1 MHIKALGLWAALA
14 APVSLQAQR
23 SGDTLSLDGRKAI
36 TIGVGLTGARNTTTV
51 GGTTA
56 THTDGQVGS
65 LSYNQY
71 VRPQLGIEIEAGVL
85 NADSFV
91 QPGRTHTNSITPLLF
106 GITLAPEVFAITRT
120 LRPFFAAGVGP
131 YIHTV
136 NDLSST
142 GVSTLTETVPGAR
155 FGAGLDWRPAR
166 HFLMNLEAKYH
177 AVGDFDHPD
186 AATEKVSG
194 WGVSVGFGF
203 VWGGR

>member
-1 MHIKALGLWAALA
+1 MHIKEFVLCATLA
-14 APVSLQAQR
+14 APLSLHAQR

-36 TIGVGLTGARNTTTV
+36 TLGVGLTGARNTTTV

-71 VRPQLGIEIEAGVL
+71 IRSQLGIEIEAAVL

-91 QPGRTHTNSITPLLF
+91 QPGRTHENSITPLLF
-106 GITLAPEVFAITRT
+106 GITLAPEVFAFTRN

-136 NDLSST
+136 SDVSTT
-142 GVSTLTETVPGAR
+142 GVSTSTETVAGAR
-155 FGAGLDWRPAR
+155 FGLGLNWYAAR
-166 HFLMNLEAKYH
+166 HFLMNVEAKYH

-194 WGVSVGFGF
+194 WGVSFGLGF

>member
-1 MHIKALGLWAALA
+1 MHIKSIALCAALV
-14 APVSLQAQR
+14 APLSLHAQR
-23 SGDTLSLDGRKAI
+23 SYDTLSLDGRKAI
-36 TIGVGLTGARNTTTV
+36 PGVVGLTGARNTTTV
-51 GGTTA
+51 GGTVA
-56 THTDGQVGS
+56 SHTDGQVGS

-71 VRPQLGIEIEAGVL
+71 IRRQLGIEIEAAVL

-106 GITLAPEVFAITRT
+106 GITLAPEVFAITRN

-136 NDLSST
+136 NDVSST
-142 GVSTLTETVPGAR
+142 GVSSSTETVAGAR
-155 FGAGLDWRPAR
+155 FGVGLNWYAAR
-166 HFLMNLEAKYH
+166 HFLMNVEAKYH

-194 WGVSVGFGF
+194 WGVSLGFGF

>member
-1 MHIKALGLWAALA
+1 MHIKGIMLCAALA
-14 APVSLQAQR
+14 APLSLHAQR

-36 TIGVGLTGARNTTTV
+36 TFGLGLTGARNTTTV

-65 LSYNQY
+65 ISYNQY
-71 VRPQLGIEIEAGVL
+71 IRSQLGIEVEAAVL

-91 QPGRTHTNSITPLLF
+91 QPGRTHNNSITPLLF
-106 GITLAPEVFAITRT
+106 GITLAPEVFALTRH

-136 NDLSST
+136 NDVSST
-142 GVSTLTETVPGAR
+142 GVSTSTETVAGAR
-155 FGAGLDWRPAR
+155 FGFGLDWRPAR
-166 HFLMNLEAKYH
+166 HFLMNVEAKYH

-194 WGVSVGFGF
+194 WGASLGLGF

>member
-1 MHIKALGLWAALA
+1 MHIKRMMLCAAIV
-14 APVSLQAQR
+14 APLSLHAQR
-23 SGDTLSLDGRKAI
+23 SYDTLNLDGRKSL
-36 TIGVGLTGARNTTTV
+36 TLGLGLTGARNTTTV

-56 THTDGQVGS
+56 SHTDGQVVS
-65 LSYNQY
+65 FSYNQY
-71 VRPQLGIEIEAGVL
+71 IRRQLGIEVEAAVL

-91 QPGRTHTNSITPLLF
+91 QPGRSHTNSITPLLF
-106 GITLAPEVFAITRT
+106 GITLAPEVFALTRN

-136 NDLSST
+136 SDVSSL
-142 GVSTLTETVPGAR
+142 GVSTSTETVAGAR
-155 FGAGLDWRPAR
+155 FGVGLNWYAAR
-166 HFLMNLEAKYH
+166 HFLMNVEAKYH

-194 WGVSVGFGF
+194 WGASLGFGF

>member
-1 MHIKALGLWAALA
+1 MHIKRLLLCAALV
-14 APVSLQAQR
+14 APLSARAQA
-23 SGDTLSLDGRKAI
+23 STDTLSLLGRKSI
-36 TIGVGLTGARNTTTV
+36 SFGFGLTGAHSATAT

-56 THTDGQVGS
+56 SHTDGQVGS

-71 VRPQLGIEIEAGVL
+71 IRRQLGIEIEVAVL

-106 GITLAPEVFAITRT
+106 GLTFAPSPLAITRS
-120 LRPFFAAGVGP
+120 LRPFFAAAAGP

-136 NDLSST
+136 NDVSSA
-142 GVSTLTETVPGAR
+142 GVTTSTETVAGAR
-155 FGAGLDWRPAR
+155 FGAGINWYAAR
-166 HFLMNLEAKYH
+166 HFLMSVEGNYH

-186 AATEKVSG
+186 AATDHASG
-194 WGVSVGFGF
+194 FGVSLGFGF